1 MKKNN
6 FNSAMELIEKE
17 YPDVVKFVT
26 KVMKRNEKLVAEN
39 QVLKQENKR
48 LQGSI
53 EMYCSFIGGNNG

>member
-6 FNSAMELIEKE
+6 FDEAMALIEKE
-17 YPDVVKFVT
+17 HPDVAKFIT

-39 QVLKQENKR
+39 KVLKQENKR
-48 LQGSI
+48 LQCSI

>member
-6 FNSAMELIEKE
+6 FDAAMELIEKE

-48 LQGSI
+48 LQSSI